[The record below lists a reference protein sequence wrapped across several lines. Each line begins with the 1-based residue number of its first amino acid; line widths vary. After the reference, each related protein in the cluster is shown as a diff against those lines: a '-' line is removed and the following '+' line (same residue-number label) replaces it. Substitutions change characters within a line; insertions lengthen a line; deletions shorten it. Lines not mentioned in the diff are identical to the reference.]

1 MTSPSKEKQSSLQRW
16 RWSQASNTRIWFVF
30 LDVAQMGLKGCL
42 CMNTWKIGAWTSSY
56 MVQLL
61 YLSLCLS
68 FLSSSLFPKDM
79 IMEYNIITLLLK
91 HKKPREISPCMT
103 YFLFS
108 YFLIYFWWR
117 WKDYICTVDCALLLH
132 YIRILLPSTILALFV
147 VSSSCGKVVIAKGAY

>member
-103 YFLFS
+103 YFLFLIFWFIFGEGGKTTFVLLIVLYCCIILGYS
-108 YFLIYFWWR
+108 FHPLYWLFLWF
-117 WKDYICTVDCALLLH
+117 LH
-132 YIRILLPSTILALFV
+132 LV
-147 VSSSCGKVVIAKGAY
+147 GKL